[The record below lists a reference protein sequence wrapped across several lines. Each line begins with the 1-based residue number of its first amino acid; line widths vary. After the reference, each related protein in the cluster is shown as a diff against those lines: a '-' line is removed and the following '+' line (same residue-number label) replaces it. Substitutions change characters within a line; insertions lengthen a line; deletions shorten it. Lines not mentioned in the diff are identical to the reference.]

1 MVSVM
6 LPTFKFLRV
15 TQQFNII
22 LYNNNNIWYTLTI
35 IKQAKIKEN
44 GMEINKQRR
53 RREKTRGSSIGL
65 NQKQK

>member
-1 MVSVM
+1 M